1 MIYKGELADAA
12 CAYSFMVTN
21 SNRWLRNWKST
32 ILLFPLDQVTWDRE
46 VGALQKAS
54 KFLNADK
61 CLIVT
66 YDQESVIPCKG
77 TDLQIQVVPIY
88 KYLLF
93 DR

>member
-1 MIYKGELADAA
+1 MAGVSHLGKYNFTLPIGSGHMGPGSGGFK
-12 CAYSFMVTN
+12 
-21 SNRWLRNWKST
+21 
-32 ILLFPLDQVTWDRE
+32 
-46 VGALQKAS
+46 KAS

-88 KYLLF
+88 KYLLS